1 MGIDGTG
8 SLNVTGG
15 YVTNLNAVV
24 GNQEAGGEGFGA
36 VTVSS
41 GTWANNGN
49 LDVGFQ
55 GTGTLTMTGGLV
67 IVSGSLSKNATG
79 TIILSAGGTL
89 QIGTGTTFGMLFGG
103 TGSLLNNG
111 TLVFNRIDASTY
123 SGVLSGSGAVTKQG
137 AGQLTFGGANS
148 YTGLTTIGGGR
159 ISLFGA
165 GGIGSGGLSLGTG
178 GVFDITALTSGTYL
192 LPATGNLT
200 GAGTLEGNGHTL
212 AVLGSFLPGSS
223 TGTVTVGAGL
233 TLDLTN
239 SGSSMFQ
246 IADPSYTAGTFDL
259 VNGNGSVIFG
269 GVLNLNFSGGTYAD
283 GTDVLRLFTNTGGL
297 SGGFSAV
304 NYTGLAAGQSA
315 TFNPATGF
323 ISLVPEPSAFVSL
336 AAGFVFACWR
346 VARRRS

>member
-1 MGIDGTG
+1 
-8 SLNVTGG
+8 V
-15 YVTNLNAVV
+15 A
-24 GNQEAGGEGFGA
+24 
-36 VTVSS
+36 
-41 GTWANNGN
+41 
-49 LDVGFQ
+49 
-55 GTGTLTMTGGLV
+55 GTLTKG
-67 IVSGSLSKNATG
+67 AFG
-79 TIILSAGGTL
+79 TINLNSGGTL
-89 QIGTGTTFGMLFGG
+89 QIGVGGTTGVLGVA
-103 TGSLLNNG
+103 TLTNNG
-111 TLVFNRIDASTY
+111 TLVFDRSDASSYT
-123 SGVLSGSGAVTKQG
+123 GVLSGSGAVTKQG
-137 AGQLTFGGANS
+137 VGQLTFGGANS
-148 YTGLTTIGGGR
+148 YTGLTTI
-159 ISLFGA
+159 A
-165 GGIGSGGLSLGTG
+165 GGTLALSGSGSIGTGGLSLGTG

-239 SGSSMFQ
+239 SGSSTFQ
-246 IADPSYTAGTFDL
+246 IADPSYTSGTFDL

-304 NYTGLAAGQSA
+304 NYTGLSAGQSA